1 MRVTARG
8 GDRKLFFSPPE
19 QTRPPPMKGAIR
31 ANFDESADAYGAY
44 ERRTGR
50 FGDLAERLG
59 NAVEARGDRIGTALD
74 AGAGTGA
81 STRRLDREDGRG
93 RPRRRVPVLLPRH
106 ARPSAGPRR
115 RADLLAGRGRPAPGR
130 GRRLPSRRLDF
141 DRVVA
146 LDLSAAMLAANP
158 ADERVQADFDRLPF
172 ADDTFDAVVFTASLF
187 LSPSPARTAAEAAR
201 VLETGG
207 VVGAVAPLGWTDG
220 DGGVFADLER
230 DARSPSGVEDVHGAL
245 EAVFD
250 VESGVWSFPTTAAD
264 LRAFHAIPAMAARL
278 YPRLD
283 TEERLER
290 AATLLADV
298 EGPLEQR
305 WRWFVGR

>member
-1 MRVTARG
+1 
-8 GDRKLFFSPPE
+8 
-19 QTRPPPMKGAIR
+19 MKGAIR

-81 STRRLDREDGRG
+81 ST
-93 RPRRRVPVLLPRH
+93 
-106 ARPSAGPRR
+106 
-115 RADLLAGRGRPAPGR
+115 
-130 GRRLPSRRLDF
+130 RRLDF